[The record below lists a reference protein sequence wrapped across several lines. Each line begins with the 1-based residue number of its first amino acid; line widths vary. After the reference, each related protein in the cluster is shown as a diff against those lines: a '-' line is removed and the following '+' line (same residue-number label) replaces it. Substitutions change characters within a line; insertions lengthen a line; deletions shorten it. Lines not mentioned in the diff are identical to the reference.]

1 MQFGRT
7 IKYFKGDP
15 GPPGADT
22 GAVQAAQ
29 AVIAADAATAA
40 AKVASDAVIAA
51 NVVITTATDLL
62 NNGTVKAKVGVFTG
76 PVATGNFSVTG
87 LGFKPKTI
95 EFFVSGGP
103 TYQSWFTNCNGFAD
117 GLGNQN
123 VSIWTMK
130 GYGQT
135 DVTKCIRIYNSLL
148 VDQLCA
154 TLVSMDDGGFTLNFT
169 ATTNQTTVRY
179 KAIG

>member
-7 IKYFKGDP
+7 IHYYKGDP

-40 AKVASDAVIAA
+40 ALVAATAVNTANTLLAA
-51 NVVITTATDLL
+51 GA
-62 NNGTVKAKVGVFTG
+62 ARAQVGAFTG
-76 PVATGNFSVTG
+76 PTATGNFVVSG
-87 LGFKPKTI
+87 LGFKPKTV

-117 GLGNQN
+117 GSGNQN

-135 DVTKCIRIYNSLL
+135 DVDKCIRIFNSLV
-148 VDQLCA
+148 VDQICA
-154 TLVSMDDGGFTLNFT
+154 TLVSMDDDGFTLHFT
-169 ATTNQTTVRY
+169 ATTNQTIVRY